1 MATMQIEP
9 VSCPKYLMI
18 TFSISESVPVAKQPN
33 GSFHFSLQSV
43 GAKLKLLDPK
53 LPLFCMYETLF
64 CEAIQQVTG
73 QQLKVE
79 WRTTF
84 RLSQQQNELVFYQT
98 VCIPELNDQ
107 DHLAKVIQIVQQIL
121 SKPDENNQDQVE
133 YNQESTSSPYERTQV
148 TYAERPVL
156 EYQQESLSLEEPS
169 LNDLTYDCTKLVEA
183 VENAADIKFR
193 ETQEKL
199 PQNKNKSTIQS
210 VIPSHTVIIN
220 QPANNSASQVRSE
233 IKQPCK
239 FKKIERENVV
249 AQVMIQGALI
259 GTDWVRRP
267 PTTKSNRRSKITIEC
282 IVNKSEAQASLEQ
295 IDSIES
301 DGFEAVT
308 VLVPHALEIS
318 GECDLLKESFPQ
330 QDRDQ
335 GSARKITVVAEKS
348 SCSGELVLIR
358 VLEVK

>member
-1 MATMQIEP
+1 MQIEP

-18 TFSISESVPVAKQPN
+18 TFSIPEAVPVAKQPD
-33 GSFHFSLQSV
+33 GSFHFCLQST
-43 GAKLKLLDPK
+43 GAKLKHLDPR
-53 LPLFCMYETLF
+53 LPLFCRYETLF

-73 QQLKVE
+73 QQLKVD

-84 RLSQQQNELVFYQT
+84 KISEQENELVFYQT
-98 VCIPELNDQ
+98 VCIPDLTDE
-107 DHLAKVIQIVQQIL
+107 DHLAKVTEIVQLIL
-121 SKPDENNQDQVE
+121 SKPEAMNEGQEEYTPKSVTTFNGEAEVNQA
-133 YNQESTSSPYERTQV
+133 NGPTLAYE
-148 TYAERPVL
+148 
-156 EYQQESLSLEEPS
+156 QESLSLEEPS
-169 LNDLTYDCTKLVEA
+169 LNDLTDDCTKLLEA

-210 VIPSHTVIIN
+210 VIPSHTVIVS
-220 QPANNSASQVRSE
+220 QPANNPASQVRSE

-239 FKKIERENVV
+239 IKKIERENVV
-249 AQVMIQGALI
+249 DKVTIQGALI

-282 IVNKSEAQASLEQ
+282 RVNKSEPQASFGQLDSFE
-295 IDSIES
+295 IDE
-301 DGFEAVT
+301 FEEVT
-308 VLVPHALEIS
+308 VLVPYALEIT
-318 GECDLLKESFPQ
+318 GQCDLLKESFPQ

-348 SCSGELVLIR
+348 SCSGELVLIQ
-358 VLEVK
+358 VLDVE